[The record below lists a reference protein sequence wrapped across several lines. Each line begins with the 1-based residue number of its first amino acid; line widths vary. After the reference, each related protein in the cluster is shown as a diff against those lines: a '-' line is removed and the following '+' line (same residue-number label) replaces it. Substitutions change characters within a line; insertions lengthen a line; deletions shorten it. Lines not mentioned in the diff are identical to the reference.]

1 MPPIASISLTKCPFA
16 EPPIDGLQD
25 NTPIVVSDIVMSAV
39 EQFIN
44 AEALA
49 ASIPACPPPITII
62 SYEFIGFT

>member
-1 MPPIASISLTKCPFA
+1 M
-16 EPPIDGLQD
+16 
-25 NTPIVVSDIVMSAV
+25 VVSDIVMSAV